1 MATSDT
7 SQKMGVPILSQ
18 LGPSAL
24 MGGLGFLSNLAAR
37 DSQDEAN
44 KANER
49 INERN
54 LQWAK
59 QQYFDSKAWNSA
71 PNQVA
76 LLRAA
81 GMNPAFMFGGAS
93 AGNAQVST
101 SPSSIPMQPLP
112 QLDMNGIANVAKGI
126 ELNSAERDKTKAETD
141 FAKVQTKQAEFEL
154 FLDNTFK
161 FNERNEKLNLTIA
174 ECKKAYNQALL
185 FEAEGNVAKADEQLK
200 KAQETFYYAAGSLNH
215 YNALIA
221 EKDFLNYS
229 EFFQMKKNE
238 SSARVEFLRKNASN
252 AAAQAY
258 YATQQG
264 KTVEELR
271 PFQKIIQSHMADIAG
286 YDKQIK
292 RETFDAEADKIR
304 TEMRNSALVSDLLKQ
319 QIEEAIKRNDWYTVN
334 EILHIVDTSLDAYG
348 TVRGAQTS
356 SRAVDVQ
363 EMKAYQDKQ
372 YQEFKMNGS
381 DSYQSWKIDKNG
393 NKVYTHGTDHRRHR

>member
-1 MATSDT
+1 MATVDT
-7 SQKMGVPILSQ
+7 SKQMGVPILSQ

-24 MGGLGFLSNLAAR
+24 MGGLGFLSNMAAR
-37 DSQDEAN
+37 DSQQEAN

-81 GMNPAFMFGGAS
+81 GMNPAFMFGGAQ
-93 AGNAQVST
+93 AGHAQAVIP
-101 SPSSIPMQPLP
+101 PSSIPMQPLP

-161 FNERNEKLNLTIA
+161 FSERNEKLNLTVA

-185 FEAEGNVAKADEQLK
+185 FQAEGDVAKADEQLK
-200 KAQETFYYAAGSLNH
+200 KAQEMFYYAAGSLNH

-238 SSARVEFLRKNASN
+238 STARVDFLKKSASN
-252 AAAQAY
+252 QAAQAY
-258 YATQQG
+258 YASQQG
-264 KTVEELR
+264 STVSALR
-271 PFQKIIQSHMADIAG
+271 GSQVRLAKYQADWQMYDTMKKRQSWW
-286 YDKQIK
+286 
-292 RETFDAEADKIR
+292 AEGDKIVQDL
-304 TEMRNSALVSDLLKQ
+304 RNAGLLSQHMQEQINKLAQENNWYEIQ
-319 QIEEAIKRNDWYTVN
+319 QIMSMI
-334 EILHIVDTSLDAYG
+334 DTMSGAYSSAG
-348 TVRGAQTS
+348 HVQNG
-356 SRAVDVQ
+356 SRAVDASEVRN
-363 EMKAYQDKQ
+363 AIDKE
-372 YQEFKMNGS
+372 YNDFKMSGV
-381 DSYQSWKIDKNG
+381 DSYQSWKLDKKG
-393 NKVYTHGTDHRRHR
+393 NKVFTSGTDHLRRK